1 MLAMQRDRSTGFLAL
16 LALPAT
22 AMGFAL
28 SVQISALSWIL
39 TTRYGLH
46 IDEIGLVWA
55 AGPVAGILGQ
65 LLVGVFSD
73 GVWLWGGRRR
83 PFILIGGLLTAL
95 TLFALPHIG
104 LLSRAL
110 GVESILGVAI
120 TVALALDLSINVSF
134 NPTRSIITDLTRDGA
149 ERTRGY
155 TWMQTVSGT
164 FGVLAYGIGALFGNY
179 ALIYTGVGLVLAFS
193 LIPAV
198 LVEEPVVLHPAESAP
213 KADPLSW
220 RSVSRLLLPLW
231 GILIYDV
238 ISVALKV
245 AGVQR
250 DSHGLEWSAAV
261 ATLFCLIVTL
271 SARDRGLA
279 HRREDLIEFR
289 KVLGAHAFSWIGVQA
304 MFVYMIAFVQQRFP
318 GLDARAGGQLL
329 STAFFVLS
337 LVAAVLPSLGLAPLA
352 RRYGAVRVHTAC
364 LFVMAAAYLGIYAFG
379 QTPFAVYAI
388 MAVAGIGWASIVS
401 LPFAIMSQRV
411 DESRIG
417 FFMGIFN
424 LSVVLPQLVA
434 SLAVGALVAALPD
447 KGAIFVIASASLLL
461 SALCWLFVKSDAAT
475 EGLTAS

>member
-1 MLAMQRDRSTGFLAL
+1 M
-16 LALPAT
+16 
-22 AMGFAL
+22 
-28 SVQISALSWIL
+28 
-39 TTRYGLH
+39 
-46 IDEIGLVWA
+46 
-55 AGPVAGILGQ
+55 
-65 LLVGVFSD
+65 
-73 GVWLWGGRRR
+73 
-83 PFILIGGLLTAL
+83 
-95 TLFALPHIG
+95 
-104 LLSRAL
+104 
-110 GVESILGVAI
+110 
-120 TVALALDLSINVSF
+120 
-134 NPTRSIITDLTRDGA
+134 
-149 ERTRGY
+149 
-155 TWMQTVSGT
+155 
-164 FGVLAYGIGALFGNY
+164 
-179 ALIYTGVGLVLAFS
+179 LAFS